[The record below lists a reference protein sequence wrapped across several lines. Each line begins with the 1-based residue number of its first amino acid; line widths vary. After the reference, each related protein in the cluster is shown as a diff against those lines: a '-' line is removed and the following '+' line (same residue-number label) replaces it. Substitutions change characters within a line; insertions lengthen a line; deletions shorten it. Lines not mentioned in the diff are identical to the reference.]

1 MIRNLKFLISYD
13 GSCFKGW
20 QFQPNVRTVQGDI
33 ETQILKLF
41 KNQKINLI
49 GSGRTDSGVHA
60 NEQIASIKLKT
71 DWKLDNIKNA
81 LNANLKDDVYIK
93 EILNVDQ
100 NFHARFSAKERSYKY
115 YVSNQYSPQSKLY
128 VWNTK
133 KKLDLKL
140 LNQCSVLIGKNNDF
154 TNFCKS
160 KSEVKNKICN
170 IFHSYWECEDE
181 VFIYS
186 VKANRFLHHMVR
198 FLVGTMIEVSR
209 GRIIIDDFKQM
220 LNNQNTAYN
229 PFCAPAKGLFL
240 YKIGY

>member
-1 MIRNLKFLISYD
+1 MIRNLKLLISYD
-13 GSCFKGW
+13 GSDFKGW

-41 KNQKINLI
+41 NDQQINLI

-60 NEQIASIKLKT
+60 KEQVASIKLKT

-93 EILNVDQ
+93 KILNVDQ

-115 YVSNQYSPQSKLY
+115 YVSNQYRPNSRFY
-128 VWNTK
+128 VWFTK
-133 KKLDLKL
+133 KKLNLKL
-140 LNQCSVLIGKNNDF
+140 LNQCSDLIKKNNDF

-170 IFHSYWECEDE
+170 IFQSHWECKDE
-181 VFIYS
+181 ILIYS

-209 GRIIIDDFKQM
+209 GRMLMNDFEQM
-220 LNNQNTAYN
+220 LNNQKTAYE
-229 PFCAPAKGLFL
+229 PLCAPAKGLFL